1 MYIIWLEGKFERAEQ
16 YATHKKNLH
25 EQRLTLS
32 TSSLSIS
39 LFLYLSL
46 LTYTCLYSVSTSIF
60 DTPVFSTIESMN
72 VLCHYASSSIF
83 SWHILIDL
91 IFITLSSINFCMSFL
106 IHK

>member
-32 TSSLSIS
+32 TSSLSLS
-39 LFLYLSL
+39 LSL
-46 LTYTCLYSVSTSIF
+46 LTYTCLYSVSTFIF

-91 IFITLSSINFCMSFL
+91 IFILPYLQL
-106 IHK
+106 IFV

>member
-32 TSSLSIS
+32 TSSLS
-39 LFLYLSL
+39 LSL
-46 LTYTCLYSVSTSIF
+46 STCLYSVSTSIF

-91 IFITLSSINFCMSFL
+91 IFISLSSINFCMSFL